1 MTLSTARQQREI
13 ADTEEPL
20 LQAARQL
27 LAALKGIRY
36 GAVEITI
43 HDGRVVQIERR
54 EKQRL
59 DLPTAAL

>member
-1 MTLSTARQQREI
+1 MTTSAARQLREKVD
-13 ADTEEPL
+13 AEEPA
-20 LQAARQL
+20 LQAASQL

>member
-1 MTLSTARQQREI
+1 MTTSAARQPREKVD
-13 ADTEEPL
+13 AELPA

-27 LAALKGIRY
+27 LAALQGIRY

-59 DLPTAAL
+59 DLPTVAL